1 TIVRSILSS
10 NRKNSRLAKIFVTS
24 LFRPERIK
32 LLQKIDELMI
42 EKCKEFYAPFKHEV
56 RSENMD
62 MMLFVLIQS
71 IRANS
76 VAVLFHNKY
85 RIDDPAF
92 EDELVNLCLGL
103 LRKNP

>member
-1 TIVRSILSS
+1 EKTLEETRESALTLEQTTRTIVRSILSS

-85 RIDDPAF
+85 RID
-92 EDELVNLCLGL
+92 
-103 LRKNP
+103 